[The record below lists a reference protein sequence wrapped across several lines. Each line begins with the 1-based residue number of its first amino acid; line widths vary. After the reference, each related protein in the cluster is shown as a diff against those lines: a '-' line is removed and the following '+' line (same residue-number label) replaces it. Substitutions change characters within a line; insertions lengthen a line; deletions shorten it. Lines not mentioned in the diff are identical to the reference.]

1 MWGTVC
7 AERQDQDIVKWMIS
21 EPTCDLTP
29 IADWLCQHDEHAEH
43 HFGLLEQAET
53 VMASGLAGRSA
64 GRALA
69 ERIERWRYLHMQE
82 HSDDWSWQTET
93 LVGALD
99 RLAAQ
104 LAGRPDQTPRRTYQA
119 VHDAS
124 LDTDALRE
132 AIEFGDPRVPLSALT
147 DRARNLTELHFRSAA
162 HDHVPATVRRRMIL
176 YAPLYVSNKCIN
188 YCTYC
193 GFRYPLEIVRRHLS
207 CDEALAQARVL
218 RGRGFRHVLLVGGDF
233 PRLTTTAYY
242 AEILQA
248 MVAEGVVPA
257 IEIAPQ
263 TTESY
268 ARLVEAGA
276 RGLTLYQETYDE
288 ARYRAYHLRGPKA
301 SYHWR
306 LESHD
311 RAAEVGME
319 RLGLGVLMGLADPCR
334 DVPALMRHGA
344 YLMDR
349 FPGRTLA
356 FSLPRIHSAPDGFQ
370 APFPVDDQQLIRWYC
385 ALRIAFPRA
394 ELVLS
399 TREPVALRNRLAQI
413 CITQMSAGSS
423 TAPGGYEDGAE
434 HSGEQFPVT
443 DQRSPAEVARWLEEA
458 GFHVWWS
465 LDGSGTR
472 A

>member
-1 MWGTVC
+1 
-7 AERQDQDIVKWMIS
+7 
-21 EPTCDLTP
+21 
-29 IADWLCQHDEHAEH
+29 
-43 HFGLLEQAET
+43 
-53 VMASGLAGRSA
+53 
-64 GRALA
+64 
-69 ERIERWRYLHMQE
+69 
-82 HSDDWSWQTET
+82 
-93 LVGALD
+93 
-99 RLAAQ
+99 
-104 LAGRPDQTPRRTYQA
+104 
-119 VHDAS
+119 
-124 LDTDALRE
+124 
-132 AIEFGDPRVPLSALT
+132 
-147 DRARNLTELHFRSAA
+147 
-162 HDHVPATVRRRMIL
+162 
-176 YAPLYVSNKCIN
+176 
-188 YCTYC
+188 
-193 GFRYPLEIVRRHLS
+193 
-207 CDEALAQARVL
+207 
-218 RGRGFRHVLLVGGDF
+218 
-233 PRLTTTAYY
+233 
-242 AEILQA
+242 
-248 MVAEGVVPA
+248 
-257 IEIAPQ
+257 
-263 TTESY
+263 
-268 ARLVEAGA
+268 
-276 RGLTLYQETYDE
+276 
-288 ARYRAYHLRGPKA
+288 
-301 SYHWR
+301 
-306 LESHD
+306 
-311 RAAEVGME
+311 
-319 RLGLGVLMGLADPCR
+319 MGLADPGR